1 MGMATLVDKNA
12 GLDVRWRPLCQEMVV
27 TKNCNLEWERG
38 NPEISAVRK
47 MSRAFSFLYLHRPDP
62 TAPAHT
68 RRLQV
73 PSHLKRLE
81 TEDGVELVQSKI
93 SKTPLRGPCAHEL
106 LALPSRAEVGVGSM
120 PVSAARPPPL
130 LMRTALQLAST
141 CNLANSHTLERLG
154 SLGLHTSEPWLGFE

>member
-93 SKTPLRGPCAHEL
+93 SKNPLERPLRTRTLGPAIAGRSGGGVHARVCGAVAAIAHENGT
-106 LALPSRAEVGVGSM
+106 STRVD
-120 PVSAARPPPL
+120 
-130 LMRTALQLAST
+130 LQLGKFSYLGKTWKSWST
-141 CNLANSHTLERLG
+141 HI
-154 SLGLHTSEPWLGFE
+154 